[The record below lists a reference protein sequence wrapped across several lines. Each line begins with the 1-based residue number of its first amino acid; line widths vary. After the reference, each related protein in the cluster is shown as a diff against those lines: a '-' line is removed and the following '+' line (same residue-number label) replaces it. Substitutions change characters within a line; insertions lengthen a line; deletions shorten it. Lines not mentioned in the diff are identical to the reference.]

1 MDKLFLIEMLDSTYS
16 RVVFGSLSEQKINS
30 ILNSIKEYEERYSM
44 IFEGIHYQ
52 YPFFYYIP
60 SEFIKEKIYIEEE
73 YILSLRGLD
82 FSTSSELLI
91 EEFKETDDLEGLI
104 LLGRKYHLIEVLDYI
119 KKIVDN
125 HPVNKIEA
133 SILDF
138 SILECGGLP
147 GWNSVDCTMID

>member
-1 MDKLFLIEMLDSTYS
+1 MDKLFLIEMLGSTYS
-16 RVVFGSLSEQKINS
+16 RIVFGSLSEQKINS

-44 IFEGIHYQ
+44 IFKGIHNR
-52 YPFFYYIP
+52 YPFSYYIP
-60 SEFIKEKIYIEEE
+60 NKFIKEKIYIEKE
-73 YILSLRGLD
+73 YILSLSELD

-133 SILDF
+133 LTLDF
-138 SILECGGLP
+138 SMLECDGLP
-147 GWNSVDCTMID
+147 GWTIDCTMID